1 MNTLS
6 EPAASTKD
14 AAIHWSLRDI
24 PLSHGKHVCGRV
36 AWTPPPQSV
45 PVESDLEAEAVAFFT
60 QQPDL
65 AAIHAQPFTINYSDH
80 GAPRRYT
87 PDLLVVFNRIIV
99 APFTKVLRP
108 AGGTTGRP
116 AGTSRKSSGQRR
128 GGRVATRKSILPS
141 GTGSGGSDCT
151 STKPPSSRNDA
162 SEPAAWSRVLE

>member
-1 MNTLS
+1 MNALS

-87 PDLLVVFNRIIV
+87 PDLLVVFNR
-99 APFTKVLRP
+99 L
-108 AGGTTGRP
+108 
-116 AGTSRKSSGQRR
+116 
-128 GGRVATRKSILPS
+128 
-141 GTGSGGSDCT
+141 
-151 STKPPSSRNDA
+151 
-162 SEPAAWSRVLE
+162 SRVLVQLGFQRWTVVEVKAASLLDANREDIARRLAAVRTLLGFATVLLTERELGQVGGRS

>member
-14 AAIHWSLRDI
+14 AAIRWSLRDI

-87 PDLLVVFNRIIV
+87 PDLLVVFNR
-99 APFTKVLRP
+99 L
-108 AGGTTGRP
+108 
-116 AGTSRKSSGQRR
+116 
-128 GGRVATRKSILPS
+128 
-141 GTGSGGSDCT
+141 
-151 STKPPSSRNDA
+151 
-162 SEPAAWSRVLE
+162 SRVLVQLGFQRWTVVEVKAASLLDANREDITRRLAAVHALLGFATVLLTERELGQAGGRS